1 MKKSVEL
8 LAPAGSFESMVAA
21 VNAGADAVYIGG
33 TKFGA
38 RAFANNLDEE
48 AMKRAIDFVHLH
60 DVSLYMTV
68 NTLFKEEELEQ
79 LYGYIKPLYEQGL
92 DAVIVQDLG
101 AFSLIREC
109 FPDLPV
115 HASTQMTINGPCGA
129 KLLQEAGA
137 SRVVTARELSLEEIR
152 SIHNTCNIEIESF
165 VHGALCYCYSG
176 QCLLSSL
183 IGGRSGNRGRCA
195 QPCRLPYEVR
205 DKKQVFNPGDEKYV
219 LSPKDLCTLE
229 LIPDM
234 VEAGV
239 YSMKIEGR
247 MKSPRYTAGVV
258 SVYRRYIDQYLEYG
272 RRGYQVRKEDKQML
286 SDLFDRG
293 GFSQGYYNQHNG
305 RNMIALKEKPVMKE
319 GNQALFDRLDTEYVN
334 TEKKEKIKG
343 IVTITKDFPAI
354 IELECRGTSVKMEG
368 AVPLPAQKQ
377 PLTEEN
383 LSKQMKKTGN
393 TPFEFEELE
402 LQVEDDLFMPVQ
414 AQNELRRLG
423 LDKLTAALT
432 GSYRRAADPD
442 RKPTDRGGTSE
453 SVRLSAALSD
463 ARQEKVERSLKLTA
477 YVEQIS
483 YLDVLLPME
492 AVSAI
497 YLDADTMKPDQWRA
511 VVERCH
517 RAGKS
522 CSLAFP
528 HLFWKQVR
536 EYFEEHLGT
545 LRYAGFDGWL
555 IKSLEALGF
564 VREHDLPGKRV
575 FDHSLYE
582 FNRRCD
588 RLYDEWGRDMQTLPL
603 ELNYKELKQLMTPG
617 EMVVYGHLPVMVSN
631 QCIRATTK
639 GCSHRPEVLWLKDR
653 TGAQFPV
660 KNHCTFC
667 YNTIYNA
674 NPLSLLRS
682 RDEVMSMNPISVRL
696 QFTVETPEEVGR
708 IAEAYVQAYMNG
720 EDVPEMIQNFT
731 RGHFKRGVE

>member
-1 MKKSVEL
+1 MKKQVEL

-60 DVSLYMTV
+60 NASLYMTV
-68 NTLFKEEELEQ
+68 NTLFKEEELGQ
-79 LYGYIKPLYEQGL
+79 LYDYIRPLYEQGL
-92 DAVIVQDLG
+92 DAVIIQDLG
-101 AFSLIREC
+101 AFSLIRES
-109 FPDLPV
+109 FPDLQI
-115 HASTQMTINGPCGA
+115 HASTQMTINGPRGA
-129 KLLQEAGA
+129 KLLKEAGA

-152 SIHNTCNIEIESF
+152 SIHDTCDIEIESF
-165 VHGALCYCYSG
+165 IHGALCYCYSG

-205 DKKQVFNPGDEKYV
+205 DRKQVFNPGDEKYV

-258 SVYRRYIDQYLEYG
+258 SVYRHYIDRYLEYG
-272 RRGYQVRKEDKQML
+272 RRGYQVKQEDKQML
-286 SDLFDRG
+286 LDLFDRG

-305 RNMIALKEKPVMKE
+305 RNMIALKEKPAMRE
-319 GNQALFDRLDTEYVN
+319 GNQALFDRLDAEYVN

-343 IVTITKDFPAI
+343 NVTITKDFPAI
-354 IELECRGTSVKMEG
+354 IELECRGITARAQG

-377 PLTEEN
+377 PLTEES
-383 LSKQMKKTGN
+383 LKKQMNKTGN
-393 TPFEFEELE
+393 TPFEFEDLR
-402 LQVEDDLFMPVQ
+402 LQVEDGLFMPVQ

-423 LDKLTAALT
+423 LEALTEALT
-432 GSYRRAADPD
+432 GGFQRTADPRRLPSAPAVLAD
-442 RKPTDRGGTSE
+442 RSE
-453 SVRLSAALSD
+453 EPL
-463 ARQEKVERSLKLTA
+463 ELTA
-477 YVEQIS
+477 YLEQLS
-483 YLDVLLPME
+483 YLEVLLPMDS
-492 AVSAI
+492 VSTV
-497 YLDADTMKPDQWRA
+497 YLDADTMKPEQWKS
-511 VVERCH
+511 VTNRCH
-517 RAGKS
+517 QAGKA
-522 CSLAFP
+522 CCLAFP
-528 HLFWKQVR
+528 HLFWKQAGD
-536 EYFEEHLGT
+536 YFEAHLGE
-545 LRYAGFDGWL
+545 LLNAGFDGWL

-564 VREHDLPGKRV
+564 IREHGLPGKRI

-588 RLYDEWGRDMQTLPL
+588 RLYDEWGRDRQTLPL
-603 ELNYKELKQLMTPG
+603 ELNYRELKQLGMPG
-617 EMVVYGHLPVMVSN
+617 EIVVYGHLPVMVSN
-631 QCIRATTK
+631 QCIRSTTK
-639 GCSHRPEVLWLKDR
+639 GCSHKPEVLWLKDR

-660 KNHCTFC
+660 RNHCTFC

-674 NPLSLLRS
+674 NPLSLLGN
-682 RDEVMSMNPISVRL
+682 RDEVMRLKPSSVRL
-696 QFTVETPEEVGR
+696 QFTVETPEEAGR
-708 IAEAYVQAYMNG
+708 IADACAQAYLNG
-720 EDVPEMIQNFT
+720 KNVPEAVQNFT

>member
-1 MKKSVEL
+1 MKKTVEL

-38 RAFANNLDEE
+38 RAFANNLDED

-60 DVSLYMTV
+60 GASLYMTV

-79 LYGYIKPLYEQGL
+79 LYDYIKPLYEHGL
-92 DAVIVQDLG
+92 DAVIIQDLG
-101 AFSLIREC
+101 AFSLIRES
-109 FPDLPV
+109 FPDLQV

-129 KLLQEAGA
+129 KLLKEAGA

-152 SIHNTCNIEIESF
+152 SIHDACDIEIESF
-165 VHGALCYCYSG
+165 IHGALCYCYSG

-205 DKKQVFNPGDEKYV
+205 DNRQVFNSGDEKYV

-258 SVYRRYIDQYLEYG
+258 SVYRRYIDRYLEYG
-272 RRGYQVRKEDKQML
+272 RRGYQVKKEDKQML
-286 SDLFDRG
+286 LDLFDRG

-305 RNMIALKEKPVMKE
+305 RSMIALKEKPAMRE
-319 GNQALFDRLDTEYVN
+319 TNQALFDRLDSEYVN

-343 IVTITKDFPAI
+343 NVTITKEFPAI
-354 IELECRGTSVKMEG
+354 IELECRGTAVKAEG
-368 AVPLPAQKQ
+368 AVPLEAQKQ
-377 PLTEEN
+377 PLTEES
-383 LSKQMKKTGN
+383 LKKQMNKTGN
-393 TPFEFEELE
+393 TPFEFEDLK
-402 LQVEDDLFMPVQ
+402 LTVEDGLFMPVQ

-423 LDKLTAALT
+423 LEALTEALT
-432 GSYRRAADPD
+432 GAFRRTADPQK
-442 RKPTDRGGTSE
+442 KPSVLAAAESE
-453 SVRLSAALSD
+453 TKDAL
-463 ARQEKVERSLKLTA
+463 ELTA
-477 YVEQIS
+477 YIEQLS

-492 AVSAI
+492 SVSAV
-497 YLDADTMKPDQWRA
+497 YLDADTMKPEQWKA
-511 VVERCH
+511 VADRCH
-517 RAGKS
+517 SAGKS
-522 CSLAFP
+522 CYLAFP
-528 HLFWKQVR
+528 HLFWKQAA
-536 EYFEEHLGT
+536 EYFEAHQSGLGS
-545 LRYAGFDGWL
+545 AGFDGWL

-564 VREHDLPGKRV
+564 VMKHNLPGTRI

-588 RLYDEWGRDMQTLPL
+588 GLYDMWGRDKQTLPL
-603 ELNYKELKQLMTPG
+603 ELNYRELKQLNLSG

-639 GCSHRPEVLWLKDR
+639 GCSHKPEVLWLKDR

-660 KNHCTFC
+660 RNHCTFC

-674 NPLSLLRS
+674 NPLSLLGN
-682 RDEVMSMNPISVRL
+682 RDEVMRLKPASVRL
-696 QFTVETPEEVGR
+696 QFTVETQEEAGT
-708 IAEAYVQAYMNG
+708 IADAFAQAYLHGKN
-720 EDVPEMIQNFT
+720 VPETIQNFT